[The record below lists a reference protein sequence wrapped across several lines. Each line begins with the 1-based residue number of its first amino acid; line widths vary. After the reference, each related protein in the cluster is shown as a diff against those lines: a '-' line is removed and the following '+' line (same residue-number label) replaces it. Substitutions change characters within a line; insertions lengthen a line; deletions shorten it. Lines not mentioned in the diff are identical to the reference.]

1 MICFLFQ
8 HQRKLQRK
16 KLSQTEIVDYIEC
29 TPEDYRL
36 AFELLSDG
44 VLDSTLDDLPR
55 TARKLLELTKHYLK
69 ERSAREGTPMERIVF
84 ERKDIRE
91 YSSWSFAQVRNNFRV
106 LRDYEYIQLVKA
118 KNGVANQYKLNGG
131 YQDADALMSILTP
144 DELER
149 RLKERP
155 A

>member
-1 MICFLFQ
+1 M
-8 HQRKLQRK
+8 
-16 KLSQTEIVDYIEC
+16 
-29 TPEDYRL
+29 TPHNCALRIPPGDYRM

-55 TARKLLELTKHYLK
+55 TARKLLEITKQYLK
-69 ERSAREGTPMERIVF
+69 ERSAREGLPMERIVF

-106 LRDYEYIQLVKA
+106 LRDYEYLQLVKA
-118 KNGVANQYKLNGG
+118 KNGLANQYRLNGG
-131 YQDADALMSILTP
+131 YQDPDALMSILTP

-149 RLKERP
+149 RLKDRP
-155 A
+155 ARDQESQNTRT